1 MNTEQSAPVG
11 GQLQEVNTP
20 SNKQIQQEPP
30 KASCLGDCPSEQY
43 IYALGRIEVRFPSLG
58 IEREFQ
64 QREMQMPGSKTEK
77 LSRQQRV
84 SGVLEANQHLA
95 YRVCYLLTMGGIP
108 SYVIGAA
115 NWRVRQDLLQALAN
129 SERPDSWCVV
139 IGKRGPV
146 STPAVCGGILAPIL
160 ICDQVYWFGL
170 DDWRTSLQSS
180 VKAVLQK
187 RKISAEVF
195 EKTARELFQRVVS
208 SVDNLG
214 FTNAHRALNYLLT
227 QHAGIFLTAAEHAG
241 QYSLDRIE
249 TREIPS
255 MGTRQVVAVIL
266 TFLDLT
272 TGVPER
278 LFCRVDVTEEWPFM
292 ADNPDGSRS
301 PLALSPFVES
311 GVLGMLF

>member
-1 MNTEQSAPVG
+1 MNTEQSTPLDT
-11 GQLQEVNTP
+11 QPHEVNTV
-20 SNKQIQQEPP
+20 STRQVQEDPP
-30 KASCLGDCPSEQY
+30 KASCLGNCPPEQY

-64 QREMQMPGSKTEK
+64 QREMQMPGSKTNK

-84 SGVLEANQHLA
+84 NNVLEANQHLA
-95 YRVCYLLTMGGIP
+95 YRMCYLLTVGGIP
-108 SYVIGAA
+108 SYVIGPA

-129 SERPDSWCVV
+129 SDRPDSWCIV

-160 ICDQVYWFGL
+160 ACDQVYWFAL
-170 DDWRTSLQSS
+170 DDWCTSLESS

-187 RKISAEVF
+187 RKISAELF
-195 EKTARELFQRVVS
+195 ARTAKELFQRVVS

-227 QHAGIFLTAAEHAG
+227 QHPGIFLTAAEHAG
-241 QYSLDRIE
+241 KYSLDRIE
-249 TREIPS
+249 TREIPN
-255 MGTRQVVAVIL
+255 MGTRQVVAVIM

-278 LFCRVDVTEEWPFM
+278 LFCRVDITEEWPFM
-292 ADNPDGSRS
+292 ADHPDGSRS